1 MAPKIRPYD
10 RHQITMMAL
19 SLDDLVEPDHE
30 VRALWAYVERMDLT
44 ALFDS
49 IRTRLGR
56 KGAPTYDPRIL
67 MALWLY
73 ATARGVGSARELEQM
88 CRESLPFRWLCA
100 DDVPNYH
107 TLCDFR
113 TGHGELLDKLLSDN
127 LATLVSEQLLDV
139 EEMMV
144 AHDGL
149 RVRTSAGRSSFRRR
163 PTLEQALHQARERVE
178 QLKQATGNESRQ
190 DRALAARQRAA
201 RERQER
207 VEKALE
213 KMKTLEEKRRKKDR
227 KEPRV
232 STTDPEAMR
241 MKMGNGGYDPG
252 YNIQYTT
259 ETKARVI
266 TSVTLGECGSDFGL
280 LLPAIEEHRRRTG
293 RLPARVLADAGFVDY
308 DDIIA
313 LEEMGCQT
321 LVPDERGETNRG
333 RSHPALSRWRSR
345 MAEEESVRVLMT
357 IRPATAEWT
366 NAQLRNRSFHRIT
379 VRGRLKA
386 WTIAMWQALT
396 HNILRT
402 ITMRKQLPAPA

>member
-10 RHQITMMAL
+10 RHQITMMTL

-30 VRALWAYVERMDLT
+30 VRALWAYVEKMDLS

-113 TGHGELLDKLLSDN
+113 TDHGELLDKLLSDN
-127 LATLVSEQLLDV
+127 LAMLVSEQLLDV
-139 EEMMV
+139 EEMTV
-144 AHDGL
+144 AHDGI
-149 RVRTSAGRSSFRRR
+149 RVRASAGRSSFRRR

-178 QLKQATGNESRQ
+178 QLKKQSGNESRQ

-213 KMKTLEEKRRKKDR
+213 KMKGLEEKPRKKDR

-259 ETKARVI
+259 ETRARVI
-266 TSVTLGECGSDFGL
+266 TSVTLGECGSDYGL
-280 LLPAIEEHRRRTG
+280 LLPAIEDHRRRTG
-293 RLPARVLADAGFVDY
+293 RLPARVLADAGFADCG
-308 DDIIA
+308 DITA
-313 LEEMGCQT
+313 LEEVGCEV
-321 LVPDERGETNRG
+321 LVPDEYGETKQG
-333 RSHPALSRWRSR
+333 RKHPALSRWRAR
-345 MAEEESVRVLMT
+345 MADEETMRVFKSL
-357 IRPATAEWT
+357 RPATAEWT
-366 NAQLRNRSFHRIT
+366 NAQVRNRGFRRIT
-379 VRGRLKA
+379 VRGKAKA
-386 WTIAMWQALT
+386 WIIAAWHALT

-402 ITMRKQLPAPA
+402 ITMRKQLLTPA